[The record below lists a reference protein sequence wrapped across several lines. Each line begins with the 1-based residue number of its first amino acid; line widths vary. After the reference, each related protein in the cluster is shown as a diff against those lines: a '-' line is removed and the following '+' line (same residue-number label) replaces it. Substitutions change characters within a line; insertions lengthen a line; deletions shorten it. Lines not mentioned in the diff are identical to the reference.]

1 MKRTTALLL
10 AAILCLCLA
19 ACGKAPEPEQSP
31 QEPHTEANDT
41 EGTEE
46 KPQSGSSSPS
56 GNEAEKPEAPVQQS
70 VELVGP
76 WHLDS
81 EKNDLAAFADVKGY
95 AKAARRFDIC
105 AVCAVGL
112 CDTGTLTDQ
121 VRKVTSIPEGIPLFT
136 LQGGI
141 DRSRLKGMDKL
152 MISMLTKGLAS
163 QKQRSAQEERMLEL
177 LSRDESYVS
186 SENIAAVLQ
195 WYREE
200 QL

>member
-1 MKRTTALLL
+1 MKPTAIVYSSNTGHTRKYALLL
-10 AAILCLCLA
+10 
-19 ACGKAPEPEQSP
+19 GEQIGLPAYSLEEAGSQLSGGSP
-31 QEPHTEANDT
+31 VIYLGWLHA
-41 EGTEE
+41 
-46 KPQSGSSSPS
+46 S
-56 GNEAEKPEAPVQQS
+56 
-70 VELVGP
+70 
-76 WHLDS
+76 H
-81 EKNDLAAFADVKGY
+81 VKGY
-95 AKAARRFDIC
+95 AKAARRFDLR

-121 VRKVTSIPEGIPLFT
+121 VRKATSIPEGIPLFT

-152 MISMLTKGLAS
+152 MISMLAKGLAS

-186 SENIAAVLQ
+186 LENLSEVLR
-195 WYREE
+195 WCREE